1 MYSQGRLDWSE
12 IDKNGPYSL
21 HLSFTFVCRN
31 TTGQIDWLAAIRKW
45 CSMTTRIMVIN
56 NSDNILAMFQKI
68 LEAEDCEV
76 FLQLFLNSDL
86 RDVRRIKPNLIILD
100 YYVGREGVG
109 WEFLQLLKMED
120 STAKVPVLLCTTA
133 IKLVEEI
140 GAYLA
145 TKHVT
150 FLRKPFESRD
160 LVNAVQ
166 SSLGDSVRSPAT
178 NLPEANGSVKKKVK
192 SSQTK

>member
-1 MYSQGRLDWSE
+1 
-12 IDKNGPYSL
+12 
-21 HLSFTFVCRN
+21 
-31 TTGQIDWLAAIRKW
+31 
-45 CSMTTRIMVIN
+45 MTTRIMVIN
-56 NSDNILAMFQKI
+56 NSDNILAMFRKI
-68 LEAEDCEV
+68 LESDDSEV

-86 RDVRRIKPNLIILD
+86 RDVRRIKPDLIILD

-120 STAKVPVLLCTTA
+120 STSKVPVLLCTTA

-166 SSLGDSVRSPAT
+166 SILHENVSSPAT
-178 NLPEANGSVKKKVK
+178 TLPETNGSAKQKAK
-192 SSQTK
+192 SSQKE